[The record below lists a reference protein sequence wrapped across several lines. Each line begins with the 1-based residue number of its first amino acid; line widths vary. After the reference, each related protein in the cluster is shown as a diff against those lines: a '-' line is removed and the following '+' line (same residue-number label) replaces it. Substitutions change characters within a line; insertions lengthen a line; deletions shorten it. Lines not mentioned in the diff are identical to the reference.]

1 MHFMHFLSNNFK
13 YASDAQNDMY
23 SSNSLCS
30 MLRGRLAFEIIY
42 VRKRIPGNTR
52 KKTCD
57 IWIYFQIHFYT
68 CQCFLIGD
76 ISGMGEKRNTDRKRV
91 QRQ

>member
-1 MHFMHFLSNNFK
+1 MHFTHFLSNNFK

-42 VRKRIPGNTR
+42 VRKRIQGNTR
-52 KKTCD
+52 KKK
-57 IWIYFQIHFYT
+57 
-68 CQCFLIGD
+68 LA
-76 ISGMGEKRNTDRKRV
+76 ISGSIFKFIFTLASV
-91 QRQ
+91 F